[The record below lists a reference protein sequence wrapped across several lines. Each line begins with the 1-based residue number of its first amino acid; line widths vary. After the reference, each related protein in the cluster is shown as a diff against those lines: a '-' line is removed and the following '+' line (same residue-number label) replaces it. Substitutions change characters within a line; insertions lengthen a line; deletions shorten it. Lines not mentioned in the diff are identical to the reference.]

1 MSSGLEAWEAGA
13 FGGEIVTGGWRER
26 AVLQQWSRAGGVGGA
41 DVVRCSRGVGR
52 VVRKD
57 I

>member
-26 AVLQQWSRAGGVGGA
+26 AVLQQWSQAGGVGGG
-41 DVVRCSRGVGR
+41 RCRPLFKRSG
-52 VVRKD
+52 
-57 I
+57 